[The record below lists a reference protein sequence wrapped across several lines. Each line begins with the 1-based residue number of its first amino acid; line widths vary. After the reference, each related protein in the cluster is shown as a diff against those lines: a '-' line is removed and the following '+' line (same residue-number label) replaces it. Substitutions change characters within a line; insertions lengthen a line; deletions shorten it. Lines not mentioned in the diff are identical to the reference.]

1 MRAKAL
7 LYSSSSS
14 ASALGK
20 LTVGSCGAAAVPEW
34 AASARLRMF
43 PDGIGTP
50 AAFRRVLASSG
61 VALKVVARC
70 FLRGLPMTESSGS
83 VVLPNMLLVMF
94 MAGVADG
101 ASAATGG
108 VTVPE
113 GVPADT
119 GDWRAPPIGSAECW
133 RFS

>member
-1 MRAKAL
+1 ML
-7 LYSSSSS
+7 
-14 ASALGK
+14 ALGK
-20 LTVGSCGAAAVPEW
+20 LTVGSGGGAAVFEW

-43 PDGIGTP
+43 PDGSGTP
-50 AAFRRVLASSG
+50 AEFRRVLASSG

-70 FLRGLPMTESSGS
+70 FFRGLPMTESSGR

-94 MAGVADG
+94 MAGVAVG
-101 ASAATGG
+101 TSVAAGG

-113 GVPADT
+113 GVPVDA
-119 GDWRAPPIGSAECW
+119 GDWRAPPMGSAECW

>member
-1 MRAKAL
+1 M
-7 LYSSSSS
+7 
-14 ASALGK
+14 
-20 LTVGSCGAAAVPEW
+20 GSGGAGAALAW

-43 PDGIGTP
+43 PDGSGTP
-50 AAFRRVLASSG
+50 AEFSRVLASSG

-70 FLRGLPMTESSGS
+70 FLRGLPMTESSGR

-94 MAGVADG
+94 MAGVAVG
-101 ASAATGG
+101 ASATGG

-119 GDWRAPPIGSAECW
+119 GDWRAPPMGSAECW
-133 RFS
+133 RFSWWGVR

>member
-1 MRAKAL
+1 M
-7 LYSSSSS
+7 
-14 ASALGK
+14 
-20 LTVGSCGAAAVPEW
+20 GSCAGGAVVPEW

-43 PDGIGTP
+43 PDGSGTP
-50 AAFRRVLASSG
+50 AELRRVLASSG

-70 FLRGLPMTESSGS
+70 FLRGLPMTESSGR
-83 VVLPNMLLVMF
+83 VVLPNMLLVMS
-94 MAGVADG
+94 MAGVAVG
-101 ASAATGG
+101 ASVAGG

-119 GDWRAPPIGSAECW
+119 GDWRAPPRGSAECW